1 MVTESSRTT
10 RASADDLAYQRGI
23 LPGVSRTFALTIP
36 VLPDALAVVTTNAY
50 LLCRIADTIEDDPGL
65 THEQKSQ
72 FHARFVAVVKGTE
85 DAEPFARDLA
95 PLLSDRVLPAEHELV
110 RNTPAVIRVTHGC
123 SAEERAALTRCVAIM
138 CRGMPEF
145 QRNKSLRGLATSTS
159 SPSTATTSPASS
171 ARCARSCSLCI
182 APSSPPK
189 REVMLRLAVS
199 FGQGLQM
206 TNILKDIW
214 DDRQSGACWL
224 PRSVFARGTMDL
236 ERLEAWHTQPVFR
249 DGLHELIG
257 VGHAHLRNALEY
269 TCLIP
274 KREAG
279 IRRFCLWA
287 IGLAV
292 LTLRKIHRHPTFRSG
307 SEVKVSRRTVKAT
320 VLTTNL
326 TLMSNRALRLM
337 FARAADG
344 LPLAADGARL
354 RGGRASYRVGPGES
368 MSFDEPVRRD
378 GAFTI
383 GFVAALAIECTSLR
397 RHLPRAATWLVVQSG
412 PGAARAAAAAQRARS
427 TRAPACSCRGGSPG
441 GSVPQS
447 RPGTVVRAA
456 ARSRAGRRASCRRC
470 RLACAARRAGRR
482 ACRSSAAI
490 C

>member
-1 MVTESSRTT
+1 VVTESSRTT
-10 RASADDLAYQRGI
+10 RASNDDLAYQRGI

-36 VLPDALAVVTTNAY
+36 VLPDALALVTTNAY

-65 THEQKSQ
+65 THEQKSA
-72 FHARFVAVVKGTE
+72 FHARFVAVVKGSE

-95 PLLSDRVLPAEHELV
+95 PLLSPRVLPAEHDLV

-123 SAEERAALTRCVAIM
+123 SAEERAALTRCVSIM

-145 QRNKSLRGLATSTS
+145 QRNKSLRGLADLEELADYCYYVAGVVGEMCTELFCLH
-159 SPSTATTSPASS
+159 
-171 ARCARSCSLCI
+171 CAELQ
-182 APSSPPK
+182 PK
-189 REVMLRLAVS
+189 RDVMLRLAIS

-214 DDRQSGACWL
+214 EDRQAGACWL
-224 PRSVFARGTMDL
+224 PRSVFAGGTMDL
-236 ERLEAWHTQPVFR
+236 ERLEAWHTQPAFR
-249 DGLHELIG
+249 EGLDELIG

-287 IGLAV
+287 LGLAV
-292 LTLRKIHRHPTFRSG
+292 LTLRKIHRNPTFRSA

-344 LPLAADGARL
+344 LPLAAA
-354 RGGRASYRVGPGES
+354 
-368 MSFDEPVRRD
+368 
-378 GAFTI
+378 
-383 GFVAALAIECTSLR
+383 
-397 RHLPRAATWLVVQSG
+397 
-412 PGAARAAAAAQRARS
+412 
-427 TRAPACSCRGGSPG
+427 APAASAGVDLP
-441 GSVPQS
+441 S
-447 RPGTVVRAA
+447 RSGRVDVV
-456 ARSRAGRRASCRRC
+456 
-470 RLACAARRAGRR
+470 
-482 ACRSSAAI
+482 
-490 C
+490 